1 MSPAGWFEISLTL
14 ALVLAAA
21 YPIGAFM
28 ADVFDNR
35 RTFLTPLVGPVE
47 RAFYRLAGVDPEAE
61 QKWHEYTLSMV
72 VFGGGCLFAL
82 YAFLRLQAYL
92 PLNPQGFPG
101 VPPDLAFNIAVS
113 FITNANWQA
122 YGGETTLSHL
132 SQMAGLTANNFL
144 DSAAA
149 TAIAIA
155 LTRALA
161 RNESPTVGNFWVD
174 MTRATLYI
182 LLPLSLVVALA
193 FAAMGVPQ
201 TLSASVEATTLEGAK
216 QAMSI
221 GPVASQEAIKLI
233 GDNGGGFFNA
243 NSAHPFENP
252 SVWSNMLQNC
262 SQLVLPVALVF
273 AFGRMVG
280 EWRQGRVLVIVM
292 TVIFAIALIF
302 FYWAETRGNPFLT
315 GLGVDPALGNMEG
328 KDLRFGQGGAALFV
342 DATTGTGTGASN
354 GVLESMSPIA
364 GLIAMFNLMLGCISP
379 GCVGTGLYSL
389 LVLTFIAAFIA
400 ALMIGRTPEYLGKKI
415 STLDMQFAMFA
426 LMVSPLLL
434 LGFAGVSALFKP
446 ALDSLG
452 AAGPHGLSEIIYP
465 MPRASPTTAR
475 GSPGSTPT
483 RRGTMS
489 PPAWRCFSAAS
500 HTPYRSWLSLD
511 RLRPKRWPSRR
522 LEPCQRMTRRLW
534 PFCSALLWSLP
545 RCNICPHLRLAR
557 SPSTF
562 SALKGRHFREQ
573 ASECA

>member
-28 ADVFDNR
+28 TDVFNDR
-35 RTFLTPLVGPVE
+35 KTFLTPALGPIE
-47 RAFYRLAGVDPEAE
+47 RALYRLAGVDSEVE
-61 QKWHEYTLSMV
+61 QTWPDYAISMV
-72 VFGGGCLFAL
+72 VFGGGCMFVL
-82 YAFLRLQAYL
+82 YAILRLQAYL

-101 VPPDLAFNIAVS
+101 VPPALAFNIAIS

-122 YGGETTLSHL
+122 YGGETTLSHF

-149 TAIAIA
+149 TAIAVA

-161 RNESPTVGNFWVD
+161 RNESATIGNFWVD
-174 MTRATLYI
+174 MTRTTLYI
-182 LLPLSLVVALA
+182 LLPLSLLVALA
-193 FAAMGVPQ
+193 FAALGAPQ

-216 QAMSI
+216 QAISI

-252 SVWSNMLQNC
+252 SVWSNMLQNW

-280 EWRQGRVLVIVM
+280 DQRQGRVLLIVM
-292 TVIFAIALIF
+292 TVIFAIALLL
-302 FYWAETRGNPFLT
+302 FYWAETRGGPALG

-328 KDLRFGQGGAALFV
+328 KDLRFGQAGAALFV

-354 GVLESMSPIA
+354 AVLESMTPIA
-364 GLIAMFNLMLGCISP
+364 GLVAMFNLMLGCISP
-379 GCVGTGLYSL
+379 GGVGTGLYSL

-415 STLDMQFAMFA
+415 STRDMQFAIFA

-434 LGFAGVSALFKP
+434 LGLAGVSALIKP

-452 AAGPHGLSEIIYP
+452 AAGPHGLSEIVYAYGSSVADNGSAFAGLNANTP
-465 MPRASPTTAR
+465 WYNVTTGVAMFFGR
-475 GSPGSTPT
+475 FAHAVPILAIAGSLAAKKKAK
-483 RRGTMS
+483 
-489 PPAWRCFSAAS
+489 PPAGTVPTNDATFVIFLLGVIAVITALQYLPALALGPIAEQLLAS
-500 HTPYRSWLSLD
+500 GG
-511 RLRPKRWPSRR
+511 
-522 LEPCQRMTRRLW
+522 
-534 PFCSALLWSLP
+534 A
-545 RCNICPHLRLAR
+545 
-557 SPSTF
+557 TF
-562 SALKGRHFREQ
+562 GP
-573 ASECA
+573 